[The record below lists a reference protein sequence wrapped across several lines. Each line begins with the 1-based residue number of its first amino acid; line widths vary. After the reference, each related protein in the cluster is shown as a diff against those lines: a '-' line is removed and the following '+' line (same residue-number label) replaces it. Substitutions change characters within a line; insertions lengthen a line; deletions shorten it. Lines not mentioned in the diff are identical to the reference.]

1 MVIVANRA
9 RKAKGD
15 RKMTTKQGVLERVIK
30 SSDWYY
36 VRRNDDF
43 HLAFQTDV
51 FSDDEGAKAMQ
62 VLVSTDVDGFRV
74 RAKLWKV
81 DRAETARVCE
91 LVMAVAYHTIPCFA
105 FGWDPAD
112 GRICVQRV
120 CPDGDLSPASLTVA
134 ILSIINLAEALTPA
148 MQKILEGEAPPSNA
162 AVEIAANQAVADIRS
177 MLDQMRA
184 LLAIAE
190 KAPTTDMANPA
201 LMN

>member
-1 MVIVANRA
+1 
-9 RKAKGD
+9 
-15 RKMTTKQGVLERVIK
+15 MTTKQEVLERVIT
-30 SSDWYY
+30 SSDWYH
-36 VRRNDDF
+36 VRRDDDF

-74 RAKLWKV
+74 RAKLWTVEEEK
-81 DRAETARVCE
+81 TARVCE
-91 LVMAVAYHTIPCFA
+91 LLMAVAYHTIPCFA
-105 FGWDPAD
+105 FGRDPAD
-112 GRICVQRV
+112 GRVYVQRV

-148 MQKILEGEAPPSNA
+148 VQKILEGENRLPPDA
-162 AVEIAANQAVADIRS
+162 AIVIAANQAVADIRS

-190 KAPTTDMANPA
+190 NAPTTDLANPA